1 MKEKSLTDLFIEIG
15 LIEPPPDS
23 FNLDEHAGGRCILDE
38 KEKPQNEEKNL
49 E

>member
-1 MKEKSLTDLFIEIG
+1 MKEKSLTDLFIEMG

-23 FNLDEHAGGRCILDE
+23 FNLDEHAGGRCVLDG
-38 KEKPQNEEKNL
+38 KEKPQNEEKSR